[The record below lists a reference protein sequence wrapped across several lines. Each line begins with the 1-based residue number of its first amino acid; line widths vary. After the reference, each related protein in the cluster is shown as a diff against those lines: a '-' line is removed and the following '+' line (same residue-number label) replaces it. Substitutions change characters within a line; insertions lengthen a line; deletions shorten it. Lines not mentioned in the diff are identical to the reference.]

1 MQLLDAVNEILPKLG
16 ERPVTSLDA
25 KSPTLGVIL
34 PQIASETDLL
44 LQAGWW
50 FNTRYNVDLFPD
62 SEGNIAVP
70 DDTLSFVPADSMTF
84 DVVVRGTQFWRSDTG
99 DYSFTEKITGTLIQR
114 VAFEELPESAA
125 RFVLYSAM
133 VTCYATD
140 IGLESVV
147 QLWQKYALGAQ
158 SLMEQD
164 HLRHRKYSV
173 KQTRQY
179 RRLRRAMRG

>member
-1 MQLLDAVNEILPKLG
+1 
-16 ERPVTSLDA
+16 
-25 KSPTLGVIL
+25 
-34 PQIASETDLL
+34 
-44 LQAGWW
+44 
-50 FNTRYNVDLFPD
+50 
-62 SEGNIAVP
+62 
-70 DDTLSFVPADSMTF
+70 
-84 DVVVRGTQFWRSDTG
+84 VVRGTLFWRSDTG

-140 IGLESVV
+140 IGLEPVV

-164 HLRHRKYSV
+164 HLRHRKYTV